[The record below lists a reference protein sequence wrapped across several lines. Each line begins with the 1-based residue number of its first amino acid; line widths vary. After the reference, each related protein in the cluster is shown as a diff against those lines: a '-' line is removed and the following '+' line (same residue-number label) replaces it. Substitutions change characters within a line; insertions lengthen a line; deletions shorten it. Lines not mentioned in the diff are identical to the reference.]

1 MHIGIISFC
10 NRVAH
15 NIKSNDVK
23 TSILSDID
31 TKYQIK
37 IIQKHHH
44 KMTPDSIK
52 HITATPHLVTYKTN
66 GNPYFLY
73 FTKYEDKEIVYFIDK
88 KIQSNYQLPRIIIN
102 RGQFDPTLFT
112 GTLIDGE
119 MVYCNDKSWMFLMC
133 DIYSYKSEYLIKHT
147 LPERMKILY
156 NMLENEYI
164 SDSPMDMCSYKIKP
178 YYNLCYDSVSK
189 IKDLDL
195 PFTIRGIY
203 FWAYNLKY
211 KPKLMNLDDN
221 LIQTVS
227 IKTKDNPDFILKEPP
242 LVTKTFTKT
251 DLPDVYKITEDNTYA
266 GIQTIKESHLVRN
279 EFKNTSS
286 NISKQFKCSFDAKL
300 QKWCPKEIV
309 K

>member
-1 MHIGIISFC
+1 
-10 NRVAH
+10 
-15 NIKSNDVK
+15 
-23 TSILSDID
+23 
-31 TKYQIK
+31 
-37 IIQKHHH
+37 
-44 KMTPDSIK
+44 
-52 HITATPHLVTYKTN
+52 
-66 GNPYFLY
+66 
-73 FTKYEDKEIVYFIDK
+73 
-88 KIQSNYQLPRIIIN
+88 
-102 RGQFDPTLFT
+102 
-112 GTLIDGE
+112 

-133 DIYSYKSEYLIKHT
+133 DIYSYKSEYLIKYT

-156 NMLENEYI
+156 NMLETEYTQ
-164 SDSPMDMCSYKIKP
+164 DSPMDMCSYKIKP
-178 YYNLCYDSVSK
+178 YYNLCYDSVAK

-242 LVTKTFTKT
+242 LITKTFTRT